1 MGDGV
6 ERPKLPLFKRF
17 ESSGYCFT
25 ISHAFQA
32 QLKKVDEKVPK
43 TLLPLTRHRRTKY
56 LREERERAP
65 EAGYSVNIVSI
76 IRSSQSGLASSPD
89 KEPWL
94 LRMAKEMSIGSPGSQ
109 GWETLRGVVE

>member
-1 MGDGV
+1 MAEDNSPPGGEGTRADVATKGDYSQLAMGDGV

-43 TLLPLTRHRRTKY
+43 TCFHRHCI
-56 LREERERAP
+56 
-65 EAGYSVNIVSI
+65 AGRN
-76 IRSSQSGLASSPD
+76 
-89 KEPWL
+89 
-94 LRMAKEMSIGSPGSQ
+94 
-109 GWETLRGVVE
+109 T